1 MKPAGKA
8 ILLLLLA
15 ITGLV
20 GLATT
25 LFIGVGALLAH
36 WLPLSLFQASGLT
49 IGATLAVV
57 ALIHGLAAIMH
68 SQHAYTDDD
77 EFDDDEDEF
86 DPAMLDSD
94 PSPTEPNFSKI
105 GRNDY
110 CTCGSGKKF
119 KHCCGTQAAT

>member
-15 ITGLV
+15 VTGLV

-36 WLPLSLFQASGLT
+36 WLPLSLFQASGLM
-49 IGATLAVV
+49 IGATLTVV
-57 ALIHGLAAIMH
+57 ALIHGLAALMH
-68 SQHAYTDDD
+68 SHQAHDDSD
-77 EFDDDEDEF
+77 EFDDDEDQF
-86 DPAMLDSD
+86 DPAAPDSD
-94 PSPTEPNFSKI
+94 PFSQEPTFSKV

-110 CTCGSGKKF
+110 CPCGSGKKS
-119 KHCCGTQAAT
+119 KHCCQNEATK

>member
-36 WLPLSLFQASGLT
+36 WLPLSLFQASGLM
-49 IGATLAVV
+49 IGATLTVV

-68 SQHAYTDDD
+68 SQHAYAEDD
-77 EFDDDEDEF
+77 EFDDDDEF
-86 DPAMLDSD
+86 DPAILDSD
-94 PSPTEPNFSKI
+94 PSSTEPNFSKV

-110 CTCGSGKKF
+110 CPCGSGKKF
-119 KHCCGTQAAT
+119 KHCCGTLAAT